1 MYEKYI
7 FLVWTALVGSLQYTP
22 IDYTVQNIIWIYFL
36 TQIYFTEMDKQHP
49 LENVK
54 KTIFPVP
61 PASNTKIRSEILL
74 AVSGAAER
82 LGAKLEIH
90 RVRQRCPH
98 EIQSPRSP

>member
-1 MYEKYI
+1 M
-7 FLVWTALVGSLQYTP
+7 GSLQYTP
-22 IDYTVQNIIWIYFL
+22 IDYTVRNILWICFL
-36 TQIYFTEMDKQHP
+36 NQIYLAEIDKQRP
-49 LENVK
+49 LEAVK
-54 KTIFPVP
+54 KTIFPVA